1 MVMEY
6 RQLGRS
12 GLRISKLGLGTMVG
26 FTKENQKESTR
37 IIHRAIDAGINF
49 IDTADCYAES
59 EETVGNALAEGNKR
73 DQVVLTTKFGWYTGK
88 GANDYGAGRK
98 HIIAQCEES
107 LRRLRTDYIDHYIIH
122 VVDANTPM
130 EETLY
135 TLDMLVKQGK
145 VRYIGTSKYPSCK
158 IVEGI
163 FISQKY
169 GWAVFVSEQSP
180 YSLLDRAADI
190 ELIAVCRKH
199 GVGLTPVFPI
209 ARGLLSGKY
218 RSGIGRNPSGAGR
231 VGDIPEDVLAKVE
244 KLAKLAEN
252 RNITLAEFSLA
263 WLMHQPGVTAPI
275 LGARTMAYL
284 ESGLRA
290 CDVKLTDKEMEE
302 VDKIT
307 PPGSFIKDDVGY
319 EQNVYGPLRQDY
331 VSSAKLNRKKTD
343 YFIPVS

>member
-1 MVMEY
+1 MEY

-26 FTKENQKESTR
+26 FKKENQKEATS
-37 IIHRAIDAGINF
+37 IIHKAIDEGINF
-49 IDTADCYAES
+49 IDMADCYTES

-73 DQVVLTTKFGWYTGK
+73 EKVVLTTKFGWYMGEGTNTNNC
-88 GANDYGAGRK
+88 GANRK

-107 LRRLRTDYIDHYIIH
+107 LRRLKTEYIDNYVVH
-122 VVDANTPM
+122 VVDATTPM
-130 EETLY
+130 EEMLY

-163 FISQKY
+163 FISQKH
-169 GWAVFVSEQSP
+169 GWAGFVSEQLP

-190 ELIAVCRKH
+190 ELISVCRNY
-199 GVGLTPVFPI
+199 GVGITPVFPI

-218 RSGIGRNPSGAGR
+218 RLGMNKAHSGRAGNE
-231 VGDIPEDVLAKVE
+231 IPREVLETVE

-263 WLMHQPGVTAPI
+263 WLMHQPGVTTPI
-275 LGARTMAYL
+275 LGARTMEYL

-290 CDVKLTDKEMEE
+290 CDVKLTDEEMEE
-302 VDKIT
+302 VDKIV
-307 PPGSFIKDDVGY
+307 PPGSFIKDDSGY
-319 EQNVYGPLRQDY
+319 YANVYDPLRQGY
-331 VSSAKLNRKKTD
+331 VSSASINKKKTD

>member
-1 MVMEY
+1 MEY

-12 GLRISKLGLGTMVG
+12 GLRISKLGLGTMIG
-26 FTKENQKESTR
+26 FNRSTQKEATR
-37 IIHRAIDAGINF
+37 IIHRAIDMGINF
-49 IDTADCYAES
+49 IDTADAYAES

-73 DQVVLTTKFGWYTGK
+73 EKVVLTTKFGWYTGK
-88 GANDYGAGRK
+88 GPNDYGAGRK

-107 LRRLRTDYIDHYIIH
+107 LRRLKTDYIDQYMIH
-122 VVDANTPM
+122 VVDATTPM
-130 EETLY
+130 EEMLY

-145 VRYIGTSKYPSCK
+145 VRCIGTSKYPSCK

-163 FISQKY
+163 FISRRY
-169 GWAVFVSEQSP
+169 GWAGFVNEQSP

-190 ELIAVCRKH
+190 ELIAVCRNY
-199 GVGLTPVFPI
+199 GVGFTPVFPI
-209 ARGLLSGKY
+209 AKGLLSGKY
-218 RSGIGRNPSGAGR
+218 RSGIKAIPSGR
-231 VGDIPEDVLAKVE
+231 VGNDIPGEVLETVE

-263 WLMHQPGVTAPI
+263 WLMQQPGVTAPI
-275 LGARTMAYL
+275 LGARTMEYL

-290 CDVKLTDKEMEE
+290 CDVKLTDKELGE
-302 VDKIT
+302 VDKIV
-307 PPGSFIKDDVGY
+307 PPGSFVRDDVGY
-319 EQNVYGPLRQDY
+319 EANVYGPLRQGY